1 MDKPEQ
7 QEDGGGR
14 SVTPAR
20 AKEEAESYAEAPPAE
35 LRVSQEDIEA
45 TARQSQKVLQ
55 ASSELLANLDVS
67 GGQLEGVTQALEREV
82 ERARGLLKSGNLSP
96 EAARQVTALLEEVLP
111 EWFVQQ
117 GGVRMATL
125 AVVGDGEGAA
135 VRTTS
140 SAHKPGRAPRR
151 RGRTAV

>member
-1 MDKPEQ
+1 M
-7 QEDGGGR
+7 
-14 SVTPAR
+14 
-20 AKEEAESYAEAPPAE
+20 
-35 LRVSQEDIEA
+35 
-45 TARQSQKVLQ
+45 
-55 ASSELLANLDVS
+55 
-67 GGQLEGVTQALEREV
+67 QALEREV

-96 EAARQVTALLEEVLP
+96 QAARQVTALLEEILP
-111 EWFVQQ
+111 EWLVQQ

-140 SAHKPGRAPRR
+140 SGHKPGRSPRR